1 MLIYDYI
8 KNPKYKS
15 CFSMDQETH
24 SYASG
29 KFSDILIKAF
39 KELKCSEQ
47 SDILWIED
55 LSRFFPSGSNSIS
68 SEDKIGQYVTI
79 LKILIRK
86 LSPGILH
93 QLFDSAT
100 KSFPIL
106 EWLLKYSFHEDTMI
120 KNAVRLSLLVIFK
133 ECQGEVRNYVVQY
146 GIYRHCAHLA
156 SFLKCMVFDLRD
168 SLEKRKENT
177 AKLAYLRFEEDIE
190 YIDDILCLECE
201 DVANRFRTT
210 FLRKFVLPVLFSS
223 LAKQIDEASILKS
236 TEISL
241 FLIGNLIQTL
251 RDKELKNDIIDMLL
265 PTKMQDTTIQ
275 RFSVSFN
282 NISLKKITDFRS
294 NVVQNIKRIIT
305 NTRQNLLSIN
315 VVRALG
321 IITDF
326 LASCNDHNRIF
337 IVYTAF
343 FDSLMWHFQ
352 PEFSD
357 FSKLYNTKLCIIASV
372 LESVATASIAK
383 EGIRWLEIRNHFSR
397 ILQEHYLAI
406 CQKVKFENIQEF
418 SPFLDI
424 RHQKFLKGKEN
435 IRKVFDDISCSISIS
450 CNLQKYQ
457 NLKSEEIDIIF
468 SKLFHLRYLCL
479 LIYRKQEKILP
490 LLASKIKIGDKVAM
504 KNSIPCDK
512 FIHSNTY
519 ASKHFLRLTSNQI
532 LILQDSGNNIDG
544 MVIFCSYYKDTVWTK
559 FKKNL
564 ILREIKN
571 KRKNYVNKRIVSSSV
586 QLKFQTSS
594 QIDKISKALA
604 KAKNKQNEILQR
616 KFEDLLETE
625 YIQNNK
631 ISNDSR

>member
-1 MLIYDYI
+1 
-8 KNPKYKS
+8 
-15 CFSMDQETH
+15 MDQEIP

-29 KFSDILIKAF
+29 KLSDILIKAF

-47 SDILWIED
+47 SDILWTED
-55 LSRFFPSGSNSIS
+55 LSRFFSNGTNSIS

-133 ECQGEVRNYVVQY
+133 ECQGEVQNYVVQY

-156 SFLKCMVFDLRD
+156 SFLKCMAIDLRD
-168 SLEKRKENT
+168 SLEKRQENT
-177 AKLAYLRFEEDIE
+177 AKLAHLRFEENIE

-201 DVANRFRTT
+201 EIVNRFRTT
-210 FLRKFVLPVLFSS
+210 FFKKFVLPVLFLS
-223 LAKQIDEASILKS
+223 LAKHTNETSVLKS

-241 FLIGNLIQTL
+241 FLIGNLVKIL

-275 RFSVSFN
+275 RFSTSSN
-282 NISLKKITDFRS
+282 NISLKTIIDFRR

-305 NTRQNLLSIN
+305 NTRQNLLLIN
-315 VVRALG
+315 VVRTLG
-321 IITDF
+321 IIVDF
-326 LASCNDHNRIF
+326 LISCNDHYRIF
-337 IVYTAF
+337 IAYTAF

-352 PEFSD
+352 PETSD
-357 FSKLYNTKLCIIASV
+357 FSKLYNTKLGIIAAV
-372 LESVATASIAK
+372 LESVATASIVNQ
-383 EGIRWLEIRNHFSR
+383 GTPWLEIRNHFSR
-397 ILQEHYLAI
+397 ILQKQYLAI

-418 SPFLDI
+418 ATVLDI

-435 IRKVFDDISCSISIS
+435 IQKIFDDISCLISIS
-450 CNLQKYQ
+450 CNLQKYE
-457 NLKSEEIDIIF
+457 NLKSEEIDIIS

-490 LLASKIKIGDKVAM
+490 LLASKIGIGDKVSM

-512 FIHSNTY
+512 FLHGNTY
-519 ASKHFLRLTSNQI
+519 ASKHFLKLISNQI
-532 LILQDSGNNIDG
+532 LILQDAGNNTDG
-544 MVIFCSYYKDTVWTK
+544 IVIFCSHYKDIVWTK

-564 ILREIKN
+564 ILREIKT
-571 KRKNYVNKRIVSSSV
+571 KRKNYVNKRMVSSSV
-586 QLKFQTSS
+586 QLNYQNSS
-594 QIDKISKALA
+594 QIEKISKALA

-616 KFEDLLETE
+616 KLEDLLETE
-625 YIQNNK
+625 YIQTNK
-631 ISNDSR
+631 TSNGSR